1 MYLVRSALKL
11 IILSSLLLAGN
22 IFAHSEESD
31 QSRQPVT
38 TGQQTLQNS
47 TIGVAEHLGEKIP
60 LGLAFHDEAG
70 TTVTLAQLVTGPTI
84 ILPVFYRCTNV
95 CSVLQAHMAN
105 ALQRLELKPGEDYRV
120 LSVSF
125 DEQETPIMASR
136 SKQAYLS
143 AMNRPFPAD
152 GWRFL
157 TGESAA
163 IRSLTDSLGFSF
175 ERRGADFSHPV
186 VSILVDKNGTI
197 IRYLYGASVLP
208 KDLALAVTEARSG
221 VAGTSIRKVMDYCFT
236 YDPAGKTYVFNLLR
250 VSATAVILLAGCFL
264 AYLLITGRKQKPH
277 SGDKA

>member
-1 MYLVRSALKL
+1 MP
-11 IILSSLLLAGN
+11 GN
-22 IFAHSEESD
+22 IFAHSEEGD
-31 QSRQPVT
+31 QTGKPAK
-38 TGQQTLQNS
+38 TGQQALQNS
-47 TIGVAEHLGEKIP
+47 AQEVTEHLGAKIP
-60 LGLAFHDEAG
+60 LGIAFHDETG

-125 DEQETPIMASR
+125 DEQETPKMASR

-157 TGESAA
+157 TGDRAT
-163 IRSLTDSLGFSF
+163 IHSLTDSLGFSF

-221 VAGTSIRKVMDYCFT
+221 VTGTSIRKVMDYCFT
-236 YDPAGKTYVFNLLR
+236 YDPAGKTYVFNLLK
-250 VSATAVILLAGCFL
+250 VGATTVILSAGGLL
-264 AYLLITGRKQKPH
+264 AYLLITGKKQRPD

>member
-1 MYLVRSALKL
+1 VHLVRSALKL
-11 IILSSLLLAGN
+11 LIISALLMPGRA
-22 IFAHSEESD
+22 FAHSDETD
-31 QSRQPVT
+31 QALQQVQGERQQP
-38 TGQQTLQNS
+38 QNS
-47 TIGVAEHLGEKIP
+47 PMGVAEHLGAKIP
-60 LGLAFHDEAG
+60 LGLTFRDETG
-70 TTVTLAQLVTGPTI
+70 TSVTLAQLVSGPTI

-95 CSVLQAHMAN
+95 CSALQAHMAS
-105 ALQRLELKPGEDYRV
+105 ALQRLELQPGVDYRV
-120 LSVSF
+120 ISVSF
-125 DEQETPIMASR
+125 DEQESPVMASR

-157 TGESAA
+157 TGDKAA
-163 IRSLTDSLGFSF
+163 IHDLTDSMGFSF

-197 IRYLYGASVLP
+197 IRYLYGAAVLP

-250 VSATAVILLAGCFL
+250 VSATAVILTAGGFF
-264 AYLLITGRKQKPH
+264 AYLLISGKKQRPH